1 MKSEKTTRF
10 ENLLHH
16 YNYTYR
22 DNENKRN
29 LIKGK
34 IERII
39 NILPEGEPTL
49 GRNRL
54 YTFGDKHYESPLT
67 IKDFERYNGCFSL

>member
-1 MKSEKTTRF
+1 MNPEKITRF

-22 DNENKRN
+22 DNENKRS

-39 NILPEGEPTL
+39 NALPRSESVL
-49 GRNRL
+49 GKNRL
-54 YTFGDKHYESPLT
+54 YNFGDFHYESPLT
-67 IKDFERYNGCFSL
+67 IRDFSSYHE